1 MTAGDS
7 NRAGDRVSLKRSAAV
22 VVEGAA
28 PVTLSRDPTTM
39 IIIGILL
46 NIVGLGVFCWAV
58 FTLAVQ
64 ALPFF
69 VGLTA
74 GISIYQTGTGPFAA
88 IVVGFMTGGFTLVLG
103 RYTVSVKRAPIV
115 RLLIGLVFALPAARA
130 GYDVTLALAHIGT
143 SSEWWRKSFALLG
156 AITVG
161 STAWAR
167 LSMQTES
174 APGGM
179 PPWAQPRHRLGAG
192 AKDR

>member
-1 MTAGDS
+1 M
-7 NRAGDRVSLKRSAAV
+7 K
-22 VVEGAA
+22 
-28 PVTLSRDPTTM
+28 
-39 IIIGILL
+39 IIGILL
-46 NIVGLGVFCWAV
+46 NIVALGVFCWAL
-58 FTLAVQ
+58 FALAVH

-103 RYTVSVKRAPIV
+103 RTVAASVERAPIV

-130 GYDVTLALAHIGT
+130 GYDVTHALAHIGT
-143 SSEWWRKSFALLG
+143 SSEWWRKSFAMLG

-167 LSMQTES
+167 LSMQTEP

-179 PPWAQPRHRLGAG
+179 LPLVQPRHRLGAG
-192 AKDR
+192 GRR